1 MSAAG
6 VAETREGRR
15 RATEA
20 RATLGQ
26 HVLFGRVK
34 EAEE

>member
-15 RATEA
+15 RAIEA

-26 HVLFGRVK
+26 HVWFSRAK

>member
-6 VAETREGRR
+6 AAKTREGRR
-15 RATEA
+15 RAIEA
-20 RATLGQ
+20 RATLGL
-26 HVLFGRVK
+26 HMLSNRFK